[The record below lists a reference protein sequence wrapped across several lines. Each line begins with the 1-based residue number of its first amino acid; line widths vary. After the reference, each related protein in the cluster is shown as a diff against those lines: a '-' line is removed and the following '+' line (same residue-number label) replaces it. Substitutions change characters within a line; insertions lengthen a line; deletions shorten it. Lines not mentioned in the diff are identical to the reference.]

1 MAHAG
6 AMLAYDY
13 PLLGIFWTTL
23 VFFVFVVWIV
33 LLLQVI
39 VDIIRGDDLGGVA
52 KVLWLI
58 FVIVLPY
65 LGVFAY
71 LIARGDKMTARRL
84 NDAAAQ
90 EAALRTYVRDA
101 AEANPASQIEQLASL
116 RDRGVISENEFEVG
130 KAKALS

>member
-1 MAHAG
+1 
-6 AMLAYDY
+6 MLAYDY

-101 AEANPASQIEQLASL
+101 AGANPASQIEQLASL